1 MLLLSIHPRYADAIF
16 AGTKTVELRRRA
28 PRIAKGDEVLVY
40 STIPTAAVIGT
51 FTVENV
57 TETRLEPLWR
67 RARGTAAVTREQF
80 HSYFDGLETGIG
92 IWVGQVRPFQS
103 PISLW
108 SLRNLWPGF
117 HPPQGFRYLTSHE
130 VGALFELADRSG
142 RVRAA

>member
-1 MLLLSIHPRYADAIF
+1 MLLLSIHPRFADAIF
-16 AGTKTVELRRRA
+16 AGTKKVELRRRA

-57 TETRLEPLWR
+57 TETRLESLWR
-67 RARGTAAVTREQF
+67 RTRATAAVTREQF
-80 HSYFDGLETGIG
+80 DSYFDGLETGFG
-92 IWVGQVRPFQS
+92 IWVSHVRPFEL

-117 HPPQGFRYLTSHE
+117 HPPQGFRYLTPQE
-130 VGALFELADRSG
+130 VEMLLEPTVRSA
-142 RVRAA
+142 RSNAA